1 MPRNSAVETNL
12 METCA
17 LIDELV
23 GSAGNFVAR
32 DRSEATVRAWVGRR
46 GAGAVSEDRMMAMAA
61 DTMLLSI
68 DYLLSLPS
76 WTGKTAFDRLAK
88 NRSGASAREVSA
100 CAALRQARFRLLRVE
115 GGSGPQSLRM
125 RDVLSDEVLTVAV
138 LHSPMLPV
146 GMAVFGRVVL
156 MGPDLACLAGATTP
170 LDEAAYDVAAAHAAA
185 GRPGVAAGARW
196 AEAVYAHVVRHGT
209 LDVPGLNRP
218 SKTFSAAAGMPGAEG
233 GALYSAAMGWLALA
247 GGAPDEDLLAR
258 TRQLADH
265 VTIIDALMAAV
276 LARDA
281 GEAKMATAFE
291 RLLLVQLETVARRE
305 RGGSGKT
312 TLDTV
317 GRAVEA
323 AGGVGQRSVKMRA
336 LFEALR
342 GKLPESAAGRVADNP
357 ALESLVKRIQA
368 LRAKTVAQ
376 GCTEQE
382 ALAAA
387 EKAAEL
393 LDRHGLS
400 LGELEF
406 RAQPCEGIGIQT
418 TRRRMAP
425 IDTCVPGIAAF
436 FDCRT
441 WMEQAKGEELRYVFF
456 GLRGDVAAA
465 QYLYE
470 MVERAFD
477 TETDAFRA
485 GALYA
490 SMAGERRTATNSFQ
504 IGLARGICGK
514 LHALRET
521 RSATQ
526 RSESG
531 RDLVPMKAAV
541 VEDELAKLGINF
553 RAKEIGKGQRVLA
566 DAFTAGQAAGARF
579 EVTPGVTKAA

>member
-1 MPRNSAVETNL
+1 MDS
-12 METCA
+12 CA
-17 LIDELV
+17 LVDALV
-23 GSAGNFVAR
+23 GAAVRFLAR
-32 DRSEATVRAWVGRR
+32 DRSEATVRGWVGR
-46 GAGAVSEDRMMAMAA
+46 GPSEASEDRMVAMAA
-61 DTMLLSI
+61 DAMLLSV

-88 NRSGASAREVSA
+88 SRTGASGREAAA

-115 GGSGPQSLRM
+115 GLAGAHVLRV
-125 RDVLSDEVLTVAV
+125 RDVLSDEVLTVAAPG
-138 LHSPMLPV
+138 LPMLPV

-156 MGPDLACLAGATTP
+156 MGPDFACVAGAVTL
-170 LDEAAYDVAAAHAAA
+170 LDEAAFGVAAGHAAA
-185 GRPGVAAGARW
+185 GRPGAAAGARW
-196 AEAVYAHVVRHGT
+196 AEAVYGHVVRHGT

-218 SKTFSAAAGMPGAEG
+218 AEDFGDGLLGGEG
-233 GALYSAAMGWLALA
+233 GPLFAAAMGWAALE
-247 GGAPDEDLLAR
+247 GGAADEALLAR
-258 TRQLADH
+258 TRQLADQA
-265 VTIIDALMAAV
+265 TIVDALMAAV
-276 LARDA
+276 LAREA
-281 GEAKMATAFE
+281 GVGEMAAAFE

-312 TLDTV
+312 TLDSV
-317 GRAVEA
+317 GRAVDA
-323 AGGVGQRSVKMRA
+323 AGGQASPKVRA
-336 LFEALR
+336 LFATLR
-342 GKLPESAAGRVADNP
+342 GSLPGGGAARVDDP
-357 ALESLVKRIQA
+357 ALEGLVKRIQA

-425 IDTCVPGIAAF
+425 IDTCVTGIAAF
-436 FDCRT
+436 FGCRT

-514 LHALRET
+514 LHALREA

-526 RSESG
+526 RSETG

-541 VEDELAKLGINF
+541 VEDELAKLGMAF
-553 RAKEIGKGQRVLA
+553 RAKGVAKGRRVLT